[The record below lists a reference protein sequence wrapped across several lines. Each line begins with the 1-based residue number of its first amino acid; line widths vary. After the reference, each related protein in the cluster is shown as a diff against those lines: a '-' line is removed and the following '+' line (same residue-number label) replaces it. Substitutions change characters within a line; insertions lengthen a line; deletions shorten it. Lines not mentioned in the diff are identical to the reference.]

1 MGFTKTPAEL
11 AEHYRVKAREFPDAT
26 MLGVMFDADE
36 ALTRSCLPPPLE
48 QAETPGGLLFV
59 AEYGDTNLGPGYR
72 EAALL
77 VRCRYQGV
85 PGSCCLSMPIDSLP
99 NRLHNGRDIF
109 GFPKKS
115 ATITL
120 ERDGDRVRG
129 TVERLGVRFLEV
141 ELLLGEELPVELFPP
156 VGPTYLFKASPR
168 IDLEPGF
175 DGPVLLASQRTEVTP
190 QRITTG
196 EVELTFQRSDNDPWA
211 DFASVTP
218 TVSFLLESSNVML
231 PGQILA
237 EVDPDAFL
245 PHYFTMTDFFAE
257 APRP

>member
-1 MGFTKTPAEL
+1 MGFAKTPDEL
-11 AEHYRVKAREFPDAT
+11 DRYYRTKDREFPVAT
-26 MLGVMFDADE
+26 MLGVLFDADE
-36 ALTRSCLPPPLE
+36 ALTSACLPPPLE
-48 QAETPGGLLFV
+48 QAESPGGLLFV

-77 VRCRYQGV
+77 IRCSYQGM
-85 PGSCCLSMPIDSLP
+85 PGSYCLSMPIDSPP

-120 ERDGDRVRG
+120 ERDGNRIRG
-129 TVERLGVRFLEV
+129 TVERLDVRFLEV
-141 ELLLGEELPVELFPP
+141 ELVLGEELPVELFPP

-190 QRITTG
+190 RRITSG
-196 EVELTFQRSDNDPWA
+196 QVELTFHRSDNDPWA
-211 DFASVTP
+211 DFASMTP
-218 TVSFLLESSNVML
+218 TFSFLLESSNVML
-231 PGQILA
+231 PGQILG

-245 PHYFTMTDFFAE
+245 PHYFTMTDFFTGQ
-257 APRP
+257 PRP